1 VIGAIGYALL
11 ASRLS
16 PLTWPAMLAT
26 LPPAVLVFWVGGR
39 RRPAP
44 ASSPEI
50 AIGWSRLAPWV
61 VIAALGITLEMLA
74 LVQSPRED
82 FPTLSSIVSPLAGDS
97 TGWYRFG
104 GYLAWFAVGAWMAK
118 R

>member
-1 VIGAIGYALL
+1 VIGAVVYALL

-16 PLTWPAMLAT
+16 PLTWAAMLAT
-26 LPPAVLVFWVGGR
+26 VPPAVAVFWVGGR
-39 RRPAP
+39 RRSARN
-44 ASSPEI
+44 PEI
-50 AIGWSRLAPWV
+50 AISRSRLAPWV
-61 VIAALGITLEMLA
+61 VIAALGITLEMVA
-74 LVQSPRED
+74 LVQSPRKD
-82 FPTLSSIVSPLAGDS
+82 FPTLSSIVSPLTGDS